1 MEQKE
6 VIPPFVCK
14 EARSYVQDVIKSLEE
29 NNLLEEVDSTS
40 LKMLA
45 INYDQF
51 LRATKQINKDGLTLI
66 SDRGN
71 VVAHPLIKVAKDA
84 QTMAMKIMQEF
95 GLMLKSRTKISAIQT
110 MSEESPLDAFF
121 KGDEE

>member
-14 EARSYVQDVIKSLEE
+14 EARSYVQDVIKSLED

-51 LRATKQINKDGLTLI
+51 LRATKQINKDGLTLT